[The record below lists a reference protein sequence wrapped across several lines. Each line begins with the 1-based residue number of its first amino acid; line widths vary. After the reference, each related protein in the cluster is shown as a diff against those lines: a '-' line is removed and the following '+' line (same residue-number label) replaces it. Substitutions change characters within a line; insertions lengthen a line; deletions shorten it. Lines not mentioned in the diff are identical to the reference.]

1 VRRQSAFPE
10 AMKLFGSF
18 ERPTSGLRV
27 QAAVAVRG
35 CAPACLILQSTELQ
49 STEIEETLA

>member
-1 VRRQSAFPE
+1 
-10 AMKLFGSF
+10 MKLFGSF
-18 ERPTSGLRV
+18 ERPTSGWRV